1 MNRVL
6 PRQPIPNLKAYLAAG
21 GGQGIARAREIGP
34 SGVIAEVK
42 SSGLRGRGGAGFATG
57 LKWRTAAQDS
67 QPAVIVANAAEGE
80 PGTMKDR
87 AILEYDPYRVLEGL
101 AIGAFAIGAASAIIA
116 IKSRFKPHIE
126 RLVAA
131 GAEMGAANLLAGVD
145 VRIVEGPDDYL
156 FGVETAMLEVIE
168 GRDPLPR
175 VLPPYLAGLAD
186 PDGTEMATVV
196 NNVETLANVPA
207 IIAMGSDWFR
217 STGTDESPG
226 SMVFTVSGDVVD
238 AVVVE
243 LPLGTPL
250 SYLVYGPGGGM
261 RQGRRP
267 KLVVSGVSNR
277 PLTEA
282 ELDTPLSYEA
292 LAAIGSGLGSGG
304 FIVYDDSTC
313 AVEVAAA
320 LSGFL
325 SEGSCGQCPPCKLG
339 TTAFSSGFMSM
350 LDGRADLEEVEALTG
365 WISRVTDANRCG
377 LGAGQRALASG
388 IFGQFAE
395 DVVACLDGTCPGH
408 RGLLAPAPIDHDPS
422 QQRPLIVFDE

>member
-6 PRQPIPNLKAYLAAG
+6 PREPIPNLKAYLAAG
-21 GGQGIARAREIGP
+21 GGQGIAKAREMGP
-34 SGVIAEVK
+34 SSVIAEVK
-42 SSGLRGRGGAGFATG
+42 SAGLRGRGGAGFATG
-57 LKWRTAAQDS
+57 LKWRTAARDG

-101 AIGAFAIGAASAIIA
+101 AIGALATGAASAIIA

-126 RLVAA
+126 RLVSA
-131 GAEMGAANLLAGVD
+131 GAEMGAAGMLAGVD

-175 VLPPYLAGLAD
+175 VLPPYLAGLTGT
-186 PDGTEMATVV
+186 DGTEMATVV

-207 IIAMGSDWFR
+207 IIARGAAWFR
-217 STGTDESPG
+217 STGTDKSPG
-226 SMVFTVSGDVVD
+226 TMVFTVSGDVVD

-250 SYLVYGPGGGM
+250 SYLVYGPGGGV

-282 ELDTPLSYEA
+282 ELDTPMSYEA
-292 LAAIGSGLGSGG
+292 MAAIGSGLGSGG
-304 FIVYDDSTC
+304 FIVYDDTTC
-313 AVEVAAA
+313 VVEVAAA

-408 RGLLAPAPIDHDPS
+408 RGLLPPAPIDHDPS
-422 QQRPLIVFDE
+422 LQRPLIVFDD